1 MAKKKR
7 WTEKDIRSI
16 KKKETKSKRDYIK
29 KKKPPLKNPTEKIGP
44 NAVGVYAGRRPDIQ
58 DCQAKTPE
66 GGLYLRSRWEAN
78 YARYL
83 MWLMSRGDIQ
93 RWEYE
98 PDTFWFEKI
107 KRGVRSYLPD
117 FKIWETLND
126 EPYYVE
132 VKGRM
137 DPKSAT
143 KLKRMALYHPA
154 IRLSVVSR
162 PEYIEIRNKL
172 STLIPNWET

>member
-58 DCQAKTPE
+58 DCQAKT
-66 GGLYLRSRWEAN
+66 
-78 YARYL
+78 
-83 MWLMSRGDIQ
+83 
-93 RWEYE
+93 
-98 PDTFWFEKI
+98 
-107 KRGVRSYLPD
+107 PD